1 MTVALEVVHR
11 LEDGSRSITVP
22 ARQAGSV
29 PLTRRGEVWR
39 PVRHPSQRSIATWWW
54 AATTGKLVGC
64 RSMNVLTVAM
74 LLDFNPS
81 VTEFTS
87 WSAKIKWRA
96 RGQERSVVPDFFV
109 RTDKET
115 TLVVACPP
123 VSGPSPRWQRQQQ
136 VLRQVCEEAGWELG
150 MPRIPGQ
157 MALANLRWVSRY
169 RHPRCGDREVEQ
181 ALKAAFDTPR
191 ALAEGVRATGLPR
204 LSTLPRLYHLLWR
217 QELSMEW
224 NRAMGPNS
232 VIKSSGHMPPAM
244 RRPLETDTA
253 A

>member
-1 MTVALEVVHR
+1 MTAALEVVHR

-22 ARQAGSV
+22 VASAGSV
-29 PLTRRGEVWR
+29 PLTHRGEVWR
-39 PVRHPSQRSIATWWW
+39 PARHPSQRSIATWWW
-54 AATTGKLVGC
+54 AATTGKHVGC
-64 RSMNVLTVAM
+64 RSMNVLAVAM

-81 VTEFTS
+81 VTEFTA

-96 RGQERSVVPDFFV
+96 RGRERSVVPDFFV
-109 RTDKET
+109 RTDQGA

-123 VSGPSPRWQRQQQ
+123 ASGPSPRWQRQQQ
-136 VLRQVCEEAGWELG
+136 VLRQACQEAGWELG
-150 MPRIPGQ
+150 MPRIPGP

-181 ALKAAFDTPR
+181 ALKAAFRTPCG
-191 ALAEGVRATGLPR
+191 LEEGVLATGLPR

-217 QELSMEW
+217 QELGTEW
-224 NRAMGPNS
+224 NKAMGPSS
-232 VIKSSGHMPPAM
+232 VIRLPGRMPSAM
-244 RRPLETDTA
+244 GQPFEGEA

>member
-1 MTVALEVVHR
+1 MELQVVHR
-11 LEDGSRSITVP
+11 LEGDSRSTTVP
-22 ARQAGSV
+22 ACQAGSI
-29 PLTRRGEVWR
+29 PLSRLGEVWR

-54 AATTGKLVGC
+54 TATTGRHVGC

-74 LLDFNPS
+74 LLDFHPS

-96 RGQERSVVPDFFV
+96 RGRERSVVPDFFV
-109 RTDKET
+109 RTGQDT

-123 VSGPSPRWQRQQQ
+123 VSGPTPRWQRQQQ
-136 VLRQVCEEAGWELG
+136 VLRQACAEAGWELG
-150 MPRIPGQ
+150 MPRIPGP

-169 RHPRCGDREVEQ
+169 RHPRFGDQEVEQ
-181 ALKAAFDTPR
+181 ALKAAFATPR
-191 ALAEGVRATGLPR
+191 GLAEGVRATGLPR

-217 QELSMEW
+217 QELSLEW
-224 NRAMGPNS
+224 NRAMGPDS
-232 VIKSSGHMPPAM
+232 VIKLSGHMPSAM
-244 RRPLETDTA
+244 HRPLGTDVA